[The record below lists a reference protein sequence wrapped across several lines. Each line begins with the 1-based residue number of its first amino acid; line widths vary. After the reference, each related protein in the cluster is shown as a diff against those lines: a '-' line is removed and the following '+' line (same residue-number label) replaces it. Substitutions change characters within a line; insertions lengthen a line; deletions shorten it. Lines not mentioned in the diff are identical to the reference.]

1 MIFILILNEMRFVH
15 RLTRQRRARARRR
28 RSMDDD
34 DDGDDDDGFVVR
46 TDERGSGDDGLGTSA
61 VDVESVCDAARI
73 RLRVLHGL
81 EHVLTNY
88 RGQTDATT
96 DSATTVTEEDG
107 TSTTTTTSRVD
118 GILRAWCRGLFV
130 NDARTDAASEA
141 ATRLAFC
148 CAERRDEGKDDSS
161 SSRVKKLVDWE
172 YGCDWLARLEQNL
185 LYYRILNG
193 ERSVPEEF
201 TRADCEFDDASA
213 SAGLGGGSWMAF
225 ERAPAA
231 VRMRSGPMRRGYVF
245 VPDALMPRVYA
256 EFKGKEI
263 RADLAKTSRRLRSWL
278 AERKAPRAFDPNC
291 STNVLRAIRTWTP
304 DIAELPAIPVQ
315 GGMGFAKRRRER
327 RRGYGGAA
335 KHAVALEEDGR
346 QGEER
351 LGGELKRAYKM
362 LSRNAS
368 KVQARPFPPCM
379 RDKFEKLS
387 RFAHLQYADRFEL
400 NLFLKGVGLTVN
412 ETLMFW
418 RKGVFPKG
426 KMKAYQGEHTYA
438 IRHHYGLEGAM
449 KDYTPHNCASLQ
461 GKHEGRRSCP
471 FVSAGDVETFRNEN
485 SARPWYQE
493 LSLEGRERV
502 ENMVFSGNPCAACE
516 QVFVDAHGGTAIGA
530 DFAFP
535 ADYFDASMEIEDMYT
550 TNMKLRRRDAS
561 DDGGSTD
568 DVASDGA
575 VLPKTLAVEDSSSD
589 DEP

>member
-1 MIFILILNEMRFVH
+1 MTTDLKRCERDETFV
-15 RLTRQRRARARRR
+15 A
-28 RSMDDD
+28 
-34 DDGDDDDGFVVR
+34 R
-46 TDERGSGDDGLGTSA
+46 TDDMDGGAAPA
-61 VDVESVCDAARI
+61 VDVESVRDAARI

-81 EHVLTNY
+81 EHVLTN
-88 RGQTDATT
+88 RGGLA
-96 DSATTVTEEDG
+96 
-107 TSTTTTTSRVD
+107 STTTTDSSTERGEEEGEEEGATATRMSDRVD
-118 GILRAWCRGLFV
+118 AILREWCRGLFAE
-130 NDARTDAASEA
+130 DARTDAASEA

-148 CAERRDEGKDDSS
+148 CAERRDDDGTARDDSS
-161 SSRVKKLVDWE
+161 RAKKLVDWE
-172 YGCDWLARLEQNL
+172 YGCDWLARLEQHL

-193 ERSVPEEF
+193 EREIPEEF
-201 TRADCEFDDASA
+201 TRADCEFDASA
-213 SAGLGGGSWMAF
+213 SSGLGGGSWMAF

-231 VRMRSGPMRRGYVF
+231 VRTRSGPMRRGYVF
-245 VPDALMPRVYA
+245 VPDSLMPLVYA

-304 DIAELPAIPVQ
+304 DIAELPAIPVR

-327 RRGYGGAA
+327 RRGHGGAA
-335 KHAVALEEDGR
+335 KHAVTLEEDGR

-362 LSRNAS
+362 LSRNVS

-379 RDKFEKLS
+379 RNKFENLS

-493 LSLEGRERV
+493 LSFEGRERV

-516 QVFVDAHGGTAIGA
+516 QVFVDAHGGTSIGA
-530 DFAFP
+530 DFSFP

-550 TNMKLRRRDAS
+550 TNMKIRRRDAS
-561 DDGGSTD
+561 DDPPSTD
-568 DVASDGA
+568 DPMPDGA
-575 VLPKTLAVEDSSSD
+575 VLPKTLAVEESSSD